1 MTTAIASLHLSYEQ
15 HHIMSL
21 ITPLLKTITEE
32 ELAFIAGLDYGL
44 GVDKHL
50 AALREVIFEQ
60 DGDMTQDQYW
70 YPHEVI
76 ALGSHHL
83 QPGHEREFF
92 FCTMLLLQAV
102 QSGYDDTVD
111 LLDKFQDRAHQY
123 QKLTAELRDEILAV
137 YLRLES
143 SQHS

>member
-1 MTTAIASLHLSYEQ
+1 MP
-15 HHIMSL
+15 L
-21 ITPLLKTITEE
+21 ITPLLKSITEE
-32 ELAFIAGLDYGL
+32 ELAFIAGLDYGM

-60 DGDMTQDQYW
+60 EGDMTPEQYW
-70 YPHEVI
+70 HPHEVI

-111 LLDKFQDRAHQY
+111 LLEKFQDRASDY
-123 QKLTAELRDEILAV
+123 QQLPDELRDGVLEA
-137 YLRLES
+137 YLSSES
-143 SQHS
+143 SQPP

>member
-1 MTTAIASLHLSYEQ
+1 MP
-15 HHIMSL
+15 L

-32 ELAFIAGLDYGL
+32 ELAFIAGLDYGM

-60 DGDMTQDQYW
+60 GGEVTQDQYW

-76 ALGSHHL
+76 ALGAHHL

-92 FCTMLLLQAV
+92 FCTMLVLQAV
-102 QSGYDDTVD
+102 QSGYDDTVEWS
-111 LLDKFQDRAHQY
+111 DKFQDRANEY
-123 QKLTAELRDEILAV
+123 QQLPTELRDEILAA
-137 YLRLES
+137 YLQLES
-143 SQHS
+143 SEHP

>member
-1 MTTAIASLHLSYEQ
+1 MP
-15 HHIMSL
+15 L
-21 ITPLLKTITEE
+21 ITPLLKTITEQ

-44 GVDKHL
+44 DADRHL
-50 AALREVIFEQ
+50 AALRELIFAQ
-60 DGDMTQDQYW
+60 DGDLTRDQSW

-76 ALGSHHL
+76 ALGAHHL

-102 QSGYDDTVD
+102 QSGYDDTVE
-111 LLDKFQDRAHQY
+111 LLDKFQDRASDY
-123 QKLTAELRDEILAV
+123 QRLPAALCDEILEA

-143 SQHS
+143 SQPSG

>member
-1 MTTAIASLHLSYEQ
+1 MP
-15 HHIMSL
+15 L
-21 ITPLLKTITEE
+21 ITPLLKSITEE
-32 ELAFIAGLDYGL
+32 ELAFIAGLDYGM

-60 DGDMTQDQYW
+60 EGDMTPEQYW
-70 YPHEVI
+70 HPHEVI

-111 LLDKFQDRAHQY
+111 LLEKFQDRASDY
-123 QKLTAELRDEILAV
+123 QQLPDELRDGVLEA
-137 YLRLES
+137 YLSSES
-143 SQHS
+143 SRPP